1 MSTLRTPLL
10 ALALP
15 LLACG
20 DDGNADT
27 SASATNVTTVG
38 MTSLDPTATTGTAS
52 ATGTASDTVTTGDS
66 ADAAS
71 ADGTNDTNP
80 SNNTNPS
87 DDTNNTNN
95 TNDADGTTTAPDA
108 TTGVDSLSDTN
119 SETTFDSFGDTTD
132 GDMCKQSIDIVFSM
146 DVSTSMLGVLQ
157 KLENEILSVDDKL
170 KTLSVIPDVN
180 YGLVVFVDDYK
191 IINGGAPYADVQT
204 LKADFNY
211 WWNFTQT
218 NQEVNGGGSNSDWPE
233 NSIDSLYTAAVAFQ
247 WRPVDETLRMVI
259 HCTDD
264 TFGDKGAS
272 LSGIPVQHSYDETVT
287 ALQNAQ
293 VRVFAF
299 GDADATG
306 GPGNNEDVSAGFF
319 APYMGKP
326 SIPEAT
332 DGGAFNINEV
342 NAGTLSLGAAINDSV
357 AGSLCEPYIPQ

>member
-1 MSTLRTPLL
+1 MTTLRAPLL

-20 DDGNADT
+20 DDGNEDT
-27 SASATNVTTVG
+27 SASVTNITTVG
-38 MTSLDPTATTGTAS
+38 MTGVVTATTGPVTDS
-52 ATGTASDTVTTGDS
+52 APVTTGDS

-71 ADGTNDTNP
+71 ADDTNASNDTNP

-87 DDTNNTNN
+87 DDTNNTNA
-95 TNDADGTTTAPDA
+95 TDGTTTAPDA
-108 TTGVDSLSDTN
+108 TTGIESLSDPPA
-119 SETTFDSFGDTTD
+119 ETTFDSFGESTD
-132 GDMCKQSIDIVFSM
+132 GDMCTQSIDIVFSM

-170 KTLSVIPDVN
+170 KTLSVVPDVN

-218 NQEVNGGGSNSDWPE
+218 NQEVNGGGANSDWPE

-264 TFGDKGAS
+264 TFGDKGTS
-272 LSGIPVQHSYDETVT
+272 LSGILVQHSYDETVA
-287 ALQNAQ
+287 ALQAAQ

-319 APYMGKP
+319 APYMNKP

-357 AGSLCEPYIPQ
+357 SSSLCEPYIPQ